1 MIPNPNPRLERNWH
15 AILKT
20 INVKNN
26 VQLFYFG
33 MIFNSRFLN
42 FLLEKI
48 ENRNIHPDL
57 HDRELMSCLL
67 AMLKM
72 NP

>member
-1 MIPNPNPRLERNWH
+1 
-15 AILKT
+15 
-20 INVKNN
+20 
-26 VQLFYFG
+26 
-33 MIFNSRFLN
+33 MIFIDRFLD

-48 ENRNIHPDL
+48 ESRNIHPDL